1 MRYCPGFLID
11 AASSLSAKAFL
22 ENHFTL
28 EQCCART
35 FEHLS
40 QNYDDNFADLA
51 VNIADF
57 KLRVLA
63 EADVEDAADLLMRH
77 IYGLLHFKKDL
88 SIRNWNS
95 IFRDPLKPEKAATT
109 ENELVN
115 KGFVAFVF
123 NYKNGK
129 LEAVP
134 SNWAIS
140 SSESSAFINQ
150 LGAIWEGQSIK

>member
-1 MRYCPGFLID
+1 MRYCPSFLVD

-28 EQCCART
+28 EQCCTRT

-57 KLRVLA
+57 KLRVMV
-63 EADVEDAADLLMRH
+63 EAGVENAAGLLLTH
-77 IYGLLHFKKDL
+77 IYGLLYYRKDL
-88 SIRNWNS
+88 SRRSWSS
-95 IFRDPLKPEKAATT
+95 IFRDPLKPQKTATT
-109 ENELVN
+109 ENDLIN
-115 KGFVAFVF
+115 KEFVAFTF

-129 LEAVP
+129 VNLVP
-134 SNWAIS
+134 SNWTIS
-140 SSESSAFINQ
+140 SSESSAFINEM
-150 LGAIWEGQSIK
+150 GDIWER

>member
-1 MRYCPGFLID
+1 MRFCPGFLVD

-28 EQCCART
+28 EQCCTRT

-40 QNYDDNFADLA
+40 QNYDDNFTDLA

-57 KLRVLA
+57 KLRVLV
-63 EADVEDAADLLMRH
+63 EAGIEDAACLFKSH
-77 IYGLLHFKKDL
+77 IYGLLHYKSDL
-88 SIRNWNS
+88 GARPWNS
-95 IFRDPLKPEKAATT
+95 IFRDPLKPQKTATT
-109 ENELVN
+109 EKELVN

-129 LEAVP
+129 LEMAP
-134 SNWAIS
+134 SSWTIS
-140 SSESSAFINQ
+140 SSETSAFINEM
-150 LGAIWEGQSIK
+150 GKIWER

>member
-28 EQCCART
+28 EQCCAKT
-35 FEHLS
+35 FDYLS

-51 VNIADF
+51 VNISDF

-63 EADVEDAADLLMRH
+63 EADIEDAAGLLMRH
-77 IYGLLHFKKDL
+77 IYGLLHYKKDL
-88 SIRNWNS
+88 SIQRWNS
-95 IFRDPLKPEKAATT
+95 IFRDPLKPQKTAAT
-109 ENELVN
+109 EDELVN
-115 KGFVAFVF
+115 KEFVAFVF

-129 LEAVP
+129 LEVMP
-134 SNWAIS
+134 PNWTIS
-140 SSESSAFINQ
+140 TSESSALINQ
-150 LGAIWEGQSIK
+150 MGAIWEK